1 MLFALLEADVFHPS
15 TVGVFSGAVIVGA
28 VTVQL
33 VCVLYVLQLNA
44 VVDDKVAPF
53 AFHEAVK
60 AVLFFVTAYHVPLAE
75 RVNLPVEAL

>member
-1 MLFALLEADVFHPS
+1 MLFALLPAAVFHPS

-33 VCVLYVLQLNA
+33 VCVLYVLHDCA
-44 VVDDKVAPF
+44 VVDDKVALF

-60 AVLFFVTAYHVPLAE
+60 AVLFLVTAYHVPLAE
-75 RVNLPVEAL
+75 SVSLPVDVL